1 MRDGGRREEG
11 NKKRQNRETEEED
24 DETEKEGEKIVKGAD
39 SMLSETERVR
49 ER

>member
-1 MRDGGRREEG
+1 M
-11 NKKRQNRETEEED
+11 KKANRETEEGN
-24 DETEKEGEKIVKGAD
+24 ETEKEKQLSERGAD